1 MEGRGG
7 GAQRRCGR
15 YNTRAHQESQEETL
29 EDRQDGPGLSWIAA
43 QNGPRGPRESLKMAE
58 EGLQRD
64 PGRPKKGPGRPGA
77 PSWTR
82 IVLTTD
88 RNGPKGPQ
96 EESAEIHSPK
106 GPPEWPEIAPPP
118 CREET
123 GEGGGKGRCTPQG
136 KGELST
142 R

>member
-29 EDRQDGPGLSWIAA
+29 EDRQDGPGLSWIPA

-58 EGLQRD
+58 EGLQRG

-77 PSWTR
+77 PSWAR

-88 RNGPKGPQ
+88 QDGPKWPQ
-96 EESAEIHSPK
+96 EESAEIRSPR

-118 CREET
+118 M
-123 GEGGGKGRCTPQG
+123 
-136 KGELST
+136 
-142 R
+142 